1 MSDAQNPYQAPSIAA
16 SEERKPQYLPD
27 RAVFSW
33 YLNANQ
39 VVSSLFIAIGF
50 GGAMILIVMLFR
62 AKADPALSYASG
74 VALAILIALGM
85 AGVYQRRHNLI
96 AMFVTASLGTAL
108 VIFLLACIPFG
119 VLQGIFAGNM
129 PWGMALATTLLIVGL
144 SYVFITPLRLVIQ
157 AWRWTQAGVNLA
169 AFEKEIHRRA

>member
-1 MSDAQNPYQAPSIAA
+1 MDDGHNPYQAPSIAA

-27 RAVFSW
+27 RAVFSH

-50 GGAMILIVMLFR
+50 GGAMILVVMLFK
-62 AKADPALSYASG
+62 AKADPPLSYASG

-119 VLQGIFAGNM
+119 VLRGNM
-129 PWGMALATTLLIVGL
+129 PWGMALATTLLTVGL

-157 AWRWTQAGVNLA
+157 AWRWTQAGVDLA